1 MQFLLRYFVIL
12 RKSLKKMQFWEKSYS
27 DSASFFQP
35 LLLLKKAKRVSLF
48 CLFSGSTAFVS
59 AQQISD
65 NQCENQPGV
74 GSGGMRITD
83 PVGCISHTVKVA
95 NNQNG
100 STKSRYIYD
109 YKGGNP
115 NNSQVYKPDT
125 ATSFTYTKPGLYII
139 MQLSESAFGQPLRSC
154 QRVTIQD
161 PIPPTFKILPCENGK
176 VTLMVSNHEL
186 TQYEEY
192 VIEWGDG
199 NVAIINRL
207 NLSAQYQYKDLSPKQ
222 ISVQGRHSVSKCGG
236 KSTRTV
242 TLAIGNQPA
251 ILSKLEVLDANTAE
265 LTISNPNLFD
275 LELYRQDGTGQFQ
288 NTGKVLKNANEK
300 TKVAI
305 DTTKLLCYKL
315 KPRDSCIAS
324 LESNV
329 LCVSYLTAVPD
340 ISYNTIA
347 VEPYRYPSEITK
359 MTVSRNNTTWWN
371 PNFTDLFRDDSQA
384 ECGKKTC
391 YRLQLDTRNG
401 TVLSNTICIDPPPAL
416 CVSLANVYIPDAFT
430 PNGDGINDF
439 FEVKGEPTSEIQILI
454 YDRWGI
460 PVFQNSINVRHWN
473 GTVNGQAAPPGAYF
487 YRISVTDK
495 IGRNFVKRGSF
506 SLLR

>member
-1 MQFLLRYFVIL
+1 MFRYFVIL
-12 RKSLKKMQFWEKSYS
+12 RKYLKKMQFWEKSYS
-27 DSASFFQP
+27 GSVSLFQP
-35 LLLLKKAKRVSLF
+35 LLLLKKAKRSSLF
-48 CLFSGSTAFVS
+48 CLFLGSTALAS
-59 AQQISD
+59 AQQIAD
-65 NQCENQPGV
+65 NQCDNQPGV

-83 PVGCISHTVKVA
+83 PVGCIPQTVKVA
-95 NNQNG
+95 NNQIG

-115 NNSQVYKPDT
+115 NNSQVYKTDT
-125 ATSFTYTKPGLYII
+125 VTSFTYTKPGLYII

-161 PIPPTFKILPCENGK
+161 PIPPTFRVLPCENGK
-176 VTLMVSNHEL
+176 VTLTISNHDL

-236 KSTRTV
+236 KSARTV
-242 TLAIGNQPA
+242 SLEIGTQSA
-251 ILSKLEVLDANTAE
+251 VLSKLEVLDANTAE

-275 LELYRQDGTGQFQ
+275 LELYRQDGAGQFQ
-288 NTGKVLKNANEK
+288 TTGKVLKNADEK

-305 DTTKLLCYKL
+305 DTTKLFCYKL

-329 LCVSYLTAVPD
+329 LCVSYLIATPD
-340 ISYNTIA
+340 ISHNTIA

-359 MTVSRNNTTWWN
+359 MRVFRNNSPWWT
-371 PNFTDLFRDDSQA
+371 PNFTDLFREDNQA

-391 YRLQLDTRNG
+391 YRLQLETRNG
-401 TVLSNTICIDPPPAL
+401 TVLSNTVCIDPPPAL
-416 CVSLANVYIPDAFT
+416 CVTLTNVYVPDAFT
-430 PNGDGINDF
+430 PNGDGVNDF
-439 FEVKGEPTSEIQILI
+439 FEVKGEATSEIQVLI
-454 YDRWGI
+454 YDRWGT

-473 GTVNGQAAPPGAYF
+473 GTVNGHPAPSGAYF

-506 SLLR
+506 ALLR

>member
-1 MQFLLRYFVIL
+1 MYFLGKYY
-12 RKSLKKMQFWEKSYS
+12 RKLTSISR
-27 DSASFFQP
+27 P
-35 LLLLKKAKRVSLF
+35 LLLLTRARQLLLLCLF
-48 CLFSGSTAFVS
+48 CGSTPFLS

-83 PVGCISHTVKVA
+83 PVGCIPHTVKVA

-115 NNSQVYKPDT
+115 NNSQLYKIDT
-125 ATSFTYTKPGLYII
+125 VTTFTYTKPGLYII

-161 PIPPTFKILPCENGK
+161 PIPPAFRVLPCENGK
-176 VTLMVSNHEL
+176 VTLTISNHDL

-199 NVAIINRL
+199 NVALINKL

-242 TLAIGNQPA
+242 SLEVGTQPA
-251 ILSKLEVLDANTAE
+251 VLSKLEVLDANTAE
-265 LTISNPNLFD
+265 LTILNPNLFD

-288 NTGKVLKNANEK
+288 TTGKILKNADEK
-300 TKVAI
+300 TKIAI
-305 DTTKLLCYKL
+305 DTTKLFCYKL

-329 LCVSYLTAVPD
+329 LCVSYLTAIPD

-347 VEPYRYPSEITK
+347 VQPYRYPSEITK
-359 MTVSRNNTTWWN
+359 MTVSRNNTPWWN
-371 PNFTDLFRDDSQA
+371 PSFTDLFRDDSQA

-391 YRLQLDTRNG
+391 YRLQLETRSG
-401 TVLSNTICIDPPPAL
+401 TVLSNTVCIDPPSAL
-416 CVSLANVYIPDAFT
+416 CVTLANVYVPDAFT
-430 PNGDGINDF
+430 PNGDGVNDF
-439 FEVKGEPTSEIQILI
+439 FEIKGDPTSEIQVLV
-454 YDRWGI
+454 YDRWGTPI
-460 PVFQNSINVRHWN
+460 FQNSINVRHWN
-473 GTVNGQAAPPGAYF
+473 GTVNGHPAPPGSYF

-495 IGRNFVKRGSF
+495 IGRNFVKRGTF
-506 SLLR
+506 ALLR

>member
-1 MQFLLRYFVIL
+1 
-12 RKSLKKMQFWEKSYS
+12 
-27 DSASFFQP
+27 
-35 LLLLKKAKRVSLF
+35 
-48 CLFSGSTAFVS
+48 
-59 AQQISD
+59 
-65 NQCENQPGV
+65 
-74 GSGGMRITD
+74 MRITD
-83 PVGCISHTVKVA
+83 PVGCIPHTVKVA

-115 NNSQVYKPDT
+115 NNSQLYKIDT
-125 ATSFTYTKPGLYII
+125 VTSFTYTKPGLYII

-161 PIPPTFKILPCENGK
+161 PIPPAFRVLPCENGK
-176 VTLMVSNHEL
+176 VTLTISNHDL

-199 NVAIINRL
+199 NVALINKL

-242 TLAIGNQPA
+242 SLEVGTQPA
-251 ILSKLEVLDANTAE
+251 VLSKLEVLDATTAE

-288 NTGKVLKNANEK
+288 TTGKILKNADEK

-305 DTTKLLCYKL
+305 DTTKLFCYKL

-329 LCVSYLTAVPD
+329 LCVSYLTAAPD

-359 MTVSRNNTTWWN
+359 MTVSRNNVPWWN
-371 PNFTDLFRDDSQA
+371 PSFTDLFRDDSQA
-384 ECGKKTC
+384 ECGKKAC
-391 YRLQLDTRNG
+391 YRLQLETRSG
-401 TVLSNTICIDPPPAL
+401 TVLSNMVCIDPPSAL
-416 CVSLANVYIPDAFT
+416 CVTLANVYVPDAFT
-430 PNGDGINDF
+430 PNGDGVNDF
-439 FEVKGEPTSEIQILI
+439 FEIKGDPTSEIQVLV
-454 YDRWGI
+454 YDRWGT

-473 GTVNGQAAPPGAYF
+473 GTVNGYPAPTGPYF

-495 IGRNFVKRGSF
+495 IGRNFVKRGTF
-506 SLLR
+506 ALFR